1 MWALGVGCR
10 AMEERKHVELL
21 RMRGL
26 EPIGAGNIGKS
37 RGTIRNKTL
46 RIVAED
52 ASVTVG
58 DVGE

>member
-1 MWALGVGCR
+1 
-10 AMEERKHVELL
+10 MEERKHVELL